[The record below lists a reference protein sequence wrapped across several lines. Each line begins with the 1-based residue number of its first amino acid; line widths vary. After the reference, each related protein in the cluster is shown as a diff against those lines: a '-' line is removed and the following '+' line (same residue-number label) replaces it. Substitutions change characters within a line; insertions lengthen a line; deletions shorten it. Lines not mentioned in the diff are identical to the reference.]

1 MSSVYHQLYATAVS
15 TELKENL
22 VRIGAVPVSQVE
34 QARKEVI
41 DIVKQ
46 MQAEE
51 IIKLNFANE
60 PRLT

>member
-1 MSSVYHQLYATAVS
+1 
-15 TELKENL
+15 L

-46 MQAEE
+46 MQSEE